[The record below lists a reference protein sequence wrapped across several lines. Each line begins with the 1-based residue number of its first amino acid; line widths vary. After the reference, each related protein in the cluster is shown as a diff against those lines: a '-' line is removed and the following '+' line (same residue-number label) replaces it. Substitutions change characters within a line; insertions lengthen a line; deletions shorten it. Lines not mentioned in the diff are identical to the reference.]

1 MKSIQEQLLS
11 NGIATTEMTM
21 DQLAYN
27 VFAPKQGY
35 EYTTE
40 DGFKVVV
47 VESSYYPS
55 SELCIIRFKLNKFN

>member
-11 NGIATTEMTM
+11 NGTATTEMTM

-47 VESSYYPS
+47 VESSYYHS
-55 SELCIIRFKLNKFN
+55 SELCIIRFKVNKFN